1 MLKAK
6 HSKIKN
12 VVSKVTTSNLHSY
25 LLFVVFFQTCKGGY
39 SKEVLFISLIK
50 SLFLRNNMLENNNE
64 FA

>member
-12 VVSKVTTSNLHSY
+12 VVSKVSNLHSY